1 MIVGRDWIPTF
12 VGMDG
17 RVNESYF
24 MDFPRQECLI
34 DSHFRGNDRGIL
46 SDSMIRIPD
55 TFPPNCSGKYTLTT
69 SSTEN
74 GSTTAV
80 YGQVGRDKEWRAG
93 SKPAPTESIFT
104 ARARLERIDGSNNA
118 WLRPK

>member
-1 MIVGRDWIPTF
+1 M
-12 VGMDG
+12 
-17 RVNESYF
+17 
-24 MDFPRQECLI
+24 
-34 DSHFRGNDRGIL
+34 
-46 SDSMIRIPD
+46 
-55 TFPPNCSGKYTLTT
+55 TT

-118 WLRPK
+118 WLVRNDNTKKELGFNTQPLAVCV